1 MPNRDQD
8 QRRSQ
13 QSNQQSDL
21 RQAGQRNERSDL
33 NDQATDKNKRTQQ
46 AGSSSESNWDQTDR
60 KSSDM

>member
-13 QSNQQSDL
+13 SSSQQSDV

-33 NDQATDKNKRTQQ
+33 NDQAIDKNKRTQR
-46 AGSSSESNWDQTDR
+46 SDKSEWDQDER
-60 KSSDM
+60 